1 MGREWVGNEWEWAG
15 MGGHGREWTRRCG
28 HVGVREGRPCRS
40 DGTALASE
48 SKSVLVC
55 VSTTLQGSC
64 SALMPGALHTPRPAS
79 RGLDGGWKAHS
90 TTHVKKSMPR
100 PGARAGRASSLEPL
114 VTPGF
119 VWWGGLRLKF
129 ELA

>member
-1 MGREWVGNEWEWAG
+1 MAIVAVGLGAVGRVEVGWAAEERWRR
-15 MGGHGREWTRRCG
+15 GRKRG
-28 HVGVREGRPCRS
+28 EG

-48 SKSVLVC
+48 SKSVFVC

-114 VTPGF
+114 GDSGF
-119 VWWGGLRLKF
+119 RVVG
-129 ELA
+129 